1 MVRFSR
7 LLRMHLQWEFCFEF
21 RRRRVHPLRG
31 ILLDAHG
38 LQRGMD
44 RVRVHGR
51 VGDKFELGHLL
62 FVLVVGVHKI
72 RLHADS
78 APDSCPD

>member
-1 MVRFSR
+1 MVWFSR

-21 RRRRVHPLRG
+21 RGRRVHPLGG
-31 ILLDAHG
+31 IILDADG

-51 VGDKFELGHLL
+51 IGDRLVRRLESLL
-62 FVLVVGVHKI
+62 LLHIVGVH
-72 RLHADS
+72 
-78 APDSCPD
+78 